1 MNLIAIAEVAAVY
14 EALRRSS
21 TVAQQVEDPLLS
33 LLRLGLLLWQGF
45 DSWPGNSPMPW
56 CGQKKKKKKKKSPG
70 LHRLYWCTV
79 LVQFGGKN
87 NNKAVINL

>member
-56 CGQKKKKKKKKSPG
+56 CGQKKKKKKKKKKKP
-70 LHRLYWCTV
+70 WTAQV
-79 LVQFGGKN
+79 ILVYSLSTIRWK
-87 NNKAVINL
+87 K

>member
-56 CGQKKKKKKKKSPG
+56 CGQKKKKKFNIEMMSSYDDVYSPFSQKLLFVMIKKS
-70 LHRLYWCTV
+70 
-79 LVQFGGKN
+79 
-87 NNKAVINL
+87 